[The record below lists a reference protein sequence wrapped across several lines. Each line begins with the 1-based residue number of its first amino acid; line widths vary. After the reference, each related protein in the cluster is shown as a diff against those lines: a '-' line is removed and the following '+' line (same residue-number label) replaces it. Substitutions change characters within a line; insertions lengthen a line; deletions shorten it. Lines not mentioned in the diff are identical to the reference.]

1 MVESIEVLRADDLLH
16 LHIDGD
22 NLRLDHR
29 EGEPPGLVLDDAA
42 QAGFLIVR
50 FPAQTRPRR
59 KTIAEAARPSK
70 VAYWEL
76 GTTYCEPSNPISTI
90 ACRGCRGK
98 ARSPSSAAE
107 PKHRSEH
114 RLDSPLLTGCERCI
128 GPRSDRCGLPNL
140 EYGQVVRDRPLRHHA
155 LDWLRLLRNSE
166 LLASTSA
173 CGQR

>member
-1 MVESIEVLRADDLLH
+1 MVVSIEVLRADDLLH

-70 VAYWEL
+70 VAYWEP

-90 ACRGCRGK
+90 ACSGCQSTGQTK
-98 ARSPSSAAE
+98 AQNRFPFAR
-107 PKHRSEH
+107 HRN
-114 RLDSPLLTGCERCI
+114 RK
-128 GPRSDRCGLPNL
+128 RCGKP
-140 EYGQVVRDRPLRHHA
+140 
-155 LDWLRLLRNSE
+155 
-166 LLASTSA
+166 
-173 CGQR
+173 